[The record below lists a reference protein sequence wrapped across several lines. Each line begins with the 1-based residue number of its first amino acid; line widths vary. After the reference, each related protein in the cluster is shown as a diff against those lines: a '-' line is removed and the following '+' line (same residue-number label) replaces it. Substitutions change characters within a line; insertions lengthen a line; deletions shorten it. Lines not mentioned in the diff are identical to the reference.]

1 MPKAPDNIS
10 KRATQL
16 KEIINFHNRKYHVDD
31 SPEISDAEFDKLF
44 EQLLALEK
52 KYPEL
57 VSADSPS
64 QRIGS
69 KLSKKFEN
77 QPHRIPML
85 SLQKVT
91 TAEEFAAFDKRVS
104 EGLESD
110 TAIEYFV
117 EPKLDGLAVELIY
130 RNGLFE
136 TGLTRGDGSTGEN
149 ITPNLRTI
157 KTIPLRLS
165 DVCAS
170 KYPLLEVRGEVIMRQ
185 SDFKKLNQTLKA
197 NNQTTLA
204 NSRNGAAGSLRQL
217 DSKITASRPLLF
229 YAYGISD
236 KELKGIDSQQAAIE
250 LLKRE
255 GFKINEQAHT
265 SVGSNK
271 VEKAFEML
279 TKKRPTLDYEI
290 DGMVIKVNNFEQQ
303 TILGQIARAPRW
315 AVAWKFEAEQAE
327 TILLAVE
334 FSVGRTG
341 VITPVAKLKP
351 VQVSGVTVSSASLH
365 NEDEIKALD
374 IRIGDTVVIQRA
386 GEVIPDLIEVLLE
399 QRLKNSKPIR
409 FPAKCPSCHKAVR
422 RPAGEAAYRC
432 QNFSCP
438 AQVAGRLIYFAS
450 KAGVDIDG
458 LGEKLARQLC
468 QENLVNDPADIYFL
482 KKDDLLPL
490 DLMADKKAE
499 NLLAAIDKSRRAELP
514 KIIAA
519 LGIIGVGE
527 TAAKIL
533 AAEFTD
539 FDKLFKATQESLETI
554 DGIGPVIAENI
565 LAFFS
570 DKSHQRLIGKLKE
583 GGVKFPPYKLKSKAG
598 KLLGQTFV
606 ITGTLSKPRPYFKK
620 LIEDNGG
627 KVSSSV
633 SSSTDY
639 LLCGT
644 EPGSKEAKARK
655 LGVEVIGEN
664 GFVNMI

>member
-1 MPKAPDNIS
+1 M
-10 KRATQL
+10 
-16 KEIINFHNRKYHVDD
+16 
-31 SPEISDAEFDKLF
+31 
-44 EQLLALEK
+44 
-52 KYPEL
+52 
-57 VSADSPS
+57 
-64 QRIGS
+64 
-69 KLSKKFEN
+69 
-77 QPHRIPML
+77 
-85 SLQKVT
+85 
-91 TAEEFAAFDKRVS
+91 
-104 EGLESD
+104 
-110 TAIEYFV
+110 
-117 EPKLDGLAVELIY
+117 
-130 RNGLFE
+130 
-136 TGLTRGDGSTGEN
+136 
-149 ITPNLRTI
+149 
-157 KTIPLRLS
+157 
-165 DVCAS
+165 
-170 KYPLLEVRGEVIMRQ
+170 
-185 SDFKKLNQTLKA
+185 
-197 NNQTTLA
+197 
-204 NSRNGAAGSLRQL
+204 
-217 DSKITASRPLLF
+217 
-229 YAYGISD
+229 
-236 KELKGIDSQQAAIE
+236 
-250 LLKRE
+250 
-255 GFKINEQAHT
+255 
-265 SVGSNK
+265 
-271 VEKAFEML
+271 
-279 TKKRPTLDYEI
+279 
-290 DGMVIKVNNFEQQ
+290 
-303 TILGQIARAPRW
+303 
-315 AVAWKFEAEQAE
+315 
-327 TILLAVE
+327 
-334 FSVGRTG
+334 
-341 VITPVAKLKP
+341 
-351 VQVSGVTVSSASLH
+351 
-365 NEDEIKALD
+365 
-374 IRIGDTVVIQRA
+374 
-386 GEVIPDLIEVLLE
+386 
-399 QRLKNSKPIR
+399 
-409 FPAKCPSCHKAVR
+409 
-422 RPAGEAAYRC
+422 
-432 QNFSCP
+432 
-438 AQVAGRLIYFAS
+438 
-450 KAGVDIDG
+450 DIDG

-583 GGVKFPPYKLKSKAG
+583 GGVQFLPYKLKLKAG